1 MNGGAWEYVMGNHNR
16 YSGFTA
22 REYTA
27 EEAKTILGTTNNQAV
42 GIWNSGFNGPVY
54 GKDTD
59 GSEMSWTSGVD
70 FPEEK
75 YFDVYTTSDGTTAC
89 NGPCDGHALSETA
102 GWYNDAPWFI
112 AANGSWF
119 IRGGYW
125 DLSANAGVFCFS
137 GTAGGADGRYAS
149 RAILISGT

>member
-75 YFDVYTTSDGTTAC
+75 YFDVYTTTSGSTAC
-89 NGPCDGHALSETA
+89 SGGPCYGHALNETS
-102 GWYNDAPWFI
+102 GWYGDSLRSIVRTAPWF
-112 AANGSWF
+112 F
-119 IRGGYW
+119 RGGGW
-125 DLSANAGVFCFS
+125 NSPVTVGVFASVDAYGS
-137 GTAGGADGRYAS
+137 GYVSGAS
-149 RAILISGT
+149 RAILVPM